1 MGNLPLRN
9 DQPPIADHDLL
20 VFTATYNE
28 ADNIE
33 NLVRDVLAACPNA
46 HMLVVDD
53 ASPDGTGQLL
63 EQMKQADPRLYV
75 VHRPQKLGLGSA
87 HELAMLYA
95 MQAGYRTLVTMDADH
110 SHDPAII
117 PRLVSELAEADFV
130 IGARYIKGGSCDY
143 HGYRKMV
150 SLGANRAARYLIGVP
165 LHEFTNAFRAFR
177 VDFIR
182 RMDLTRIRSHGYS
195 FFLESVYRLHKAGAR
210 LREIPIH
217 FRDRRAGA
225 SKIPKF
231 EIFAGMHQLTR
242 LVGSRFSLAHVRE
255 SKPDLG
261 GLTCYFCD
269 SPWLVEKW
277 ARKGQENND
286 VSAYRC
292 TSMGHASNPQVVTCL
307 RCGLSFA
314 TSVGT
319 CERHYAD
326 VVDEQYLTHRAG
338 RYETFRI
345 ALERISGFLPKK
357 GKMLEFGSYCGFF
370 LDLARSNGWKVQ
382 GVEPSRWAAEYAR
395 RELGLNIVP
404 GTVEEAF
411 AQLEPNNDVIVMWD
425 VLEHVDDPV
434 LLLLQANALLKDG
447 GSLCLSTLDIDNW
460 YARALGRRWPWLM
473 DMHIFYFRDIVL
485 RHILKR
491 AGFEVVMSRAYC
503 HSIEARYLMEK
514 LSVLLPGWLG
524 KVAHSLKPLTPRFFV
539 PFQFGDI
546 KLYVCR
552 KVEEVR
558 AVTPRDS
565 QVPFAVQRAAS

>member
-1 MGNLPLRN
+1 MGIVPRN
-9 DQPPIADHDLL
+9 DQLPTDRDLL

-46 HMLVVDD
+46 NILVVDD
-53 ASPDGTGQLL
+53 ASPDGTGELL
-63 EQMKQADPRLYV
+63 ERIKQTEPRLAV
-75 VHRPQKLGLGSA
+75 VRRPMKLGLGSA

-95 MQAGYRTLVTMDADH
+95 MQKGYRNLVTMDADY
-110 SHDPAII
+110 SHDPAVI
-117 PRLVSELAEADFV
+117 PQLVAELADADFV
-130 IGARYIKGGSCDY
+130 IGARYAKGGSCDY
-143 HGYRKMV
+143 HGYRKLV
-150 SLGANRAARYLIGVP
+150 SLGANQAAKYLLGIP
-165 LHEFTNAFRAFR
+165 LNELTTAFRAFR

-182 RMDLTRIRSHGYS
+182 RMDLAQIRSHGYS
-195 FFLESVYRLHKAGAR
+195 FFLESVYRLHQAGAR

-217 FRDRRAGA
+217 FRDRRAGT

-231 EIFAGMHQLTR
+231 EIFAGMHQLIR
-242 LVGSRFSLAHVRE
+242 LVGARLSSARAKDST
-255 SKPDLG
+255 PDLG
-261 GLTCYFCD
+261 GLTCYYCD
-269 SPWLVEKW
+269 SPWLVQKW
-277 ARKGQENND
+277 ARKGKEDND

-292 TSMGHASNPQVVTCL
+292 TSMGHASNPQVATCL
-307 RCGLSFA
+307 SCGLSFA

-319 CERHYAD
+319 IERHYAE

-345 ALERISGFLPKK
+345 ALERISSFLPKT

-370 LDLARSNGWKVQ
+370 LDLARSKGWKVQ
-382 GVEPSRWAAEYAR
+382 GVEPSRWAAEYAQR
-395 RELGLNIVP
+395 QLGLNVVA
-404 GTVEEAF
+404 GTVEETF

-434 LLLLQANALLKDG
+434 LLLLRANALLKDG

-460 YARALGRRWPWLM
+460 YARVLGRRWPWLM

-485 RHILKR
+485 RRILRR

-524 KVAHSLKPLTPRFFV
+524 KGAHALKPLMPRFFV

-552 KVEEVR
+552 KVEEVQ
-558 AVTPRDS
+558 AATPRDART
-565 QVPFAVQRAAS
+565 FAVRRAAS